1 MSGQLSLFAPVAT
14 SRPEL
19 APARPTIPVIEASY
33 PVVEAWPPQGWLDA
47 SETATEIGWQGPA
60 FITTGL
66 QDAIRHNDEF
76 LWEVLWI
83 ARYHLVE
90 LGDHPAQFTLSMG
103 GRDYRFVAS
112 LLEYS
117 GILVRLGGG

>member
-1 MSGQLSLFAPVAT
+1 MNQLSLFAPVTLTQREPTQA
-14 SRPEL
+14 
-19 APARPTIPVIEASY
+19 APVIPVVEATY
-33 PVVEAWPPQGWLDA
+33 PVVEAWPSQDWLDA
-47 SETATEIGWQGPA
+47 SETAAEIGWQGPA

-76 LWEVLWI
+76 LWEILWT

-112 LLEYS
+112 LLECS
-117 GILVRLGGG
+117 GILVRLEA